1 MGSKLCY
8 SDTQSASLPSAGG
21 SGGGLTW
28 PGRGVEEVHGE
39 EEMHKRS
46 ARSRHVWSWRGEFR
60 RKPDDGCIGR
70 TQPDWHQTAGTRAAP
85 GGWPHHPLAT
95 DLNPPGNVAPWPQPE
110 GTVVFS
116 SFTTDILV
124 TQIFL
129 VTIRNWDANK
139 FSLEDML
146 EGWRI
151 FVNQTTRQR
160 FREQVSQC
168 PILM

>member
-8 SDTQSASLPSAGG
+8 SDTQSASLPSEGG
-21 SGGGLTW
+21 RGGGLTW

-95 DLNPPGNVAPWPQPE
+95 DLHPPGNVAPWPRPE

-116 SFTTDILV
+116 SFTTDIHNISCNNQKLGCQ
-124 TQIFL
+124 QIFIGGHVRRMKDL
-129 VTIRNWDANK
+129 CKPNHPSEVSWT
-139 FSLEDML
+139 
-146 EGWRI
+146 RI
-151 FVNQTTRQR
+151 
-160 FREQVSQC
+160 
-168 PILM
+168 PILNMM